1 MHSALYMYRLY
12 IQGWRPRN
20 ARRVL
25 GSRNQKGHVDPSDLS
40 LNFWSV
46 EVLVWKKI
54 GLAVWHCGRCTHK
67 MPPWL
72 SVWFTTYISQRA
84 NQPPSYAVGHIKWCI
99 MHLELAFPICGRRN
113 TNTVLT
119 LAFHVH
125 AIWLIT
131 KCTRVVIQ
139 AVWGNIWSCT
149 QFNLTF
155 PHCALHGREGLITRS
170 SSSKLLPLVFL
181 LPLVYYLRKHLS
193 LSISDWFWGVSNF
206 FWLTM

>member
-84 NQPPSYAVGHIKWCI
+84 NQPPSYAVGHINGALCI
-99 MHLELAFPICGRRN
+99 FSWPFPFIDVAIRTMCWHF
-113 TNTVLT
+113 
-119 LAFHVH
+119 AFHVH

-149 QFNLTF
+149 VHSGEKSNWIVDTLH
-155 PHCALHGREGLITRS
+155 HCADYTVNALHY
-170 SSSKLLPLVFL
+170 V
-181 LPLVYYLRKHLS
+181 
-193 LSISDWFWGVSNF
+193 
-206 FWLTM
+206 